1 MILAP
6 EVTVARLRRR
16 YEEGSI
22 TYYFVYGW
30 VLTNLF
36 CTAAKHRKTCN
47 LKHYLIYYSFLTG
60 FGCTNNF
67 KLVSSDN
74 KLT

>member
-1 MILAP
+1 MGNNIHK
-6 EVTVARLRRR
+6 TVL
-16 YEEGSI
+16 I
-22 TYYFVYGW
+22 TNNYVVCGW
-30 VLTNLF
+30 VLTNVF
-36 CTAAKHRKTCN
+36 CSAAKHMKTCN